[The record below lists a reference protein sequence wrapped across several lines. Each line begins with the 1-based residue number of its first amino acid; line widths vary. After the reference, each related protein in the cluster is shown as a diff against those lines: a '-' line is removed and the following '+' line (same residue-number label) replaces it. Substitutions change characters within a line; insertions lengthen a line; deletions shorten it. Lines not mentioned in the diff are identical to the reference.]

1 MRPQIGNI
9 NIKQVH
15 VLHNKALH
23 FISAMLPYKDVIIS
37 HFNVFLN
44 FKLQQLRDKNGILQK
59 LALRGKK
66 FGNMWKEY

>member
-23 FISAMLPYKDVIIS
+23 FISAMLPYRGVIIS

-59 LALRGKK
+59 LALHGKK

>member
-23 FISAMLPYKDVIIS
+23 FISAMLPNRGVIIS

-59 LALRGKK
+59 LALRRKT
-66 FGNMWKEY
+66 FRNMWKEY

>member
-23 FISAMLPYKDVIIS
+23 FISAMLPYRDVIIS

-44 FKLQQLRDKNGILQK
+44 FKL
-59 LALRGKK
+59 
-66 FGNMWKEY
+66 